1 MELVVKPF
9 GELTPWELYELL
21 RLRVDVFVVEQ
32 KCPYPELDG
41 RDPEALHL
49 FLREGDRVLACLRLL
64 PPGTVFPEAALGR
77 VVTRDRGL
85 GLGRRILD
93 AGIRAARERLGAEAL
108 TIEAQTYAR
117 GFYEAAGF
125 RQVSQEFLEDGIPH
139 ILMRLEL
146 GRGTVPEKEAD
157 LCAM

>member
-9 GELTPWELYELL
+9 GDLTPWELYELL

-32 KCPYPELDG
+32 NCPYPELDG
-41 RDPEALHL
+41 RDPEALHV
-49 FLREGDRVLACLRLL
+49 FLREGDRVLACLRVL
-64 PPGTVFPEAALGR
+64 PPGTAFPEAALGR
-77 VVTRDRGL
+77 VVTRDRGM
-85 GLGRRILD
+85 GVGRRILA
-93 AGIRAARERLGAEAL
+93 AGIQAARERLGAKAL
-108 TIEAQTYAR
+108 TIEAQTYAK

-146 GRGTVPEKEAD
+146 GAVPDKEAD
-157 LCAM
+157 LCGM

>member
-1 MELVVKPF
+1 M
-9 GELTPWELYELL
+9 
-21 RLRVDVFVVEQ
+21 
-32 KCPYPELDG
+32 
-41 RDPEALHL
+41 
-49 FLREGDRVLACLRLL
+49 L
-64 PPGTVFPEAALGR
+64 PPGIAFPEAALGR
-77 VVTRDRGL
+77 VVTRDRGM

-93 AGIRAARERLGAEAL
+93 AGIQAARERLGAEDL

-146 GRGTVPEKEAD
+146 GAVPHKEAD
-157 LCAM
+157 LCGM

>member
-32 KCPYPELDG
+32 RCPYPELDG
-41 RDPEALHL
+41 KDPASLHL
-49 FLREGDRVLACLRLL
+49 FLREGEEILAYLRVLT
-64 PPGTVFPEAALGR
+64 PGLAFPEAALGR
-77 VVTRDRGL
+77 VVTRDRGR
-85 GLGRRILD
+85 GLGRQILE
-93 AGIRAARERLGAEAL
+93 AGISAVRERLGASAL
-108 TIEAQTYAR
+108 TIEAQTYAK

-125 RQVSQEFLEDGIPH
+125 RQASQEFLEDGIPH

-146 GRGTVPEKEAD
+146 GAVPEKEEGP
-157 LCAM
+157 CGI